1 MPDLPIFFYSAIYH
15 VMHLDVSDWK
25 TEHLEKKKK
34 QQRKKKKKKGQSK
47 IKRPPNRL
55 TYSELLSK
63 DGPLAQG

>member
-1 MPDLPIFFYSAIYH
+1 MSQIGKLNI
-15 VMHLDVSDWK
+15 W
-25 TEHLEKKKK
+25 EKK
-34 QQRKKKKKKGQSK
+34 QQRKKKEKKGKSK